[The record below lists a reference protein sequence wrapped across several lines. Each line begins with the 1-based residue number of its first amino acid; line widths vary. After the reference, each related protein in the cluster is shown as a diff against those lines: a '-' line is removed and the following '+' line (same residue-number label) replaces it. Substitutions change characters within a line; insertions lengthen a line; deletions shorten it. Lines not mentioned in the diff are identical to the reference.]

1 MTLSEAYDVAAAS
14 AVDYPCQLCDRP
26 RACDICPIT
35 PDAPEC
41 LHHAEYAS
49 ESCDRPCAH
58 FQGQGLT
65 QCEGRR

>member
-41 LHHAEYAS
+41 LHHDPS
-49 ESCDRPCAH
+49 PCAAPCW
-58 FQGQGLT
+58 QAREQGLV